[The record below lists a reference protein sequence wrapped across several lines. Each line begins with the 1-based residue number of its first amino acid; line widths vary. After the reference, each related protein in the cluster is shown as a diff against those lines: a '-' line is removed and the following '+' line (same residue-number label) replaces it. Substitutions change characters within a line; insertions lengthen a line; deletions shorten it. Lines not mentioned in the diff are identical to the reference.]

1 MIRRLRKDR
10 QQPAQIDLAALID
23 MVFILLIF
31 FIVTTSFV
39 RESGVAVDRPTSVRA
54 AAVASGF
61 VAVAITRDGSVH
73 IAGRSIAPNDQQAIA
88 AALHEG
94 GSRRVVI
101 QADRRATTGLLLEVM
116 DSCLAAGADQVDV
129 AAELP

>member
-1 MIRRLRKDR
+1 MIRRLRSDR
-10 QQPAQIDLAALID
+10 QRPAQIDLAALID

-39 RESGVAVDRPTSVRA
+39 RESGVAVDRPSSSRA

-73 IAGRSIAPNDQQAIA
+73 VGGRRVSAADHQAIA

-101 QADRRATTGLLLEVM
+101 QADRQAATGLLLEVM
-116 DSCLAAGADQVDV
+116 DSCLAAGAEQVDV